1 FAHRRR
7 PPRSTRFPYTT
18 LFRSVGRE
26 RRRPDDARVV
36 VVLLDRGGDGA
47 GDADPVAAHLDRPLR
62 APGVEE
68 GGAHG
73 LAVLRAEQEDLP
85 HLDAAV
91 LGEGAALAA
100 RAAVAA
106 ARLPQVGEGE
116 VRHVALEVEV
126 DDVLVGAVG
135 PAHGAA

>member
-1 FAHRRR
+1 
-7 PPRSTRFPYTT
+7 T
-18 LFRSVGRE
+18 
-26 RRRPDDARVV
+26 RVV

-68 GGAHG
+68 GGAHR

-91 LGEGAALAA
+91 LGEVAALAA

-106 ARLPQVGEGE
+106 ARLPQVGERAARRAVE
-116 VRHVALEVEV
+116 ERLHEAL
-126 DDVLVGAVG
+126 GR
-135 PAHGAA
+135 